1 MAVVSHALFL
11 MYIAI
16 CVFSPFSIDSWL
28 LGCVLGC
35 MGVVFWGTSESTAT
49 ALFSFSSIMQPHEQ
63 FSLPLSLYQMLCCL
77 DHKCLP
83 MAKDLWVNSWS
94 IVHSLAALERSIEKD
109 SVNGDM
115 RKWPHVA
122 PEEV

>member
-11 MYIAI
+11 IHIVI
-16 CVFSPFSIDSWL
+16 CAFSPFCIDSWL
-28 LGCVLGC
+28 LGCVLGG

-49 ALFSFSSIMQPHEQ
+49 ALFSFSSIMQPHKW
-63 FSLPLSLYQMLCCL
+63 FSLPLSLYRMLHCL

-94 IVHSLAALERSIEKD
+94 VVYSLAALERSIEKD
-109 SVNGDM
+109 SVNGDT
-115 RKWPHVA
+115 RK
-122 PEEV
+122 